1 MTLSAGLPSNPTW
14 QALTW
19 QPLQPPERRWAQM
32 GQRPAIARMTGQS
45 GAGQSTISA
54 PFRLSAHASGRP
66 A

>member
-1 MTLSAGLPSNPTW
+1 
-14 QALTW
+14 
-19 QPLQPPERRWAQM
+19 M

-54 PFRLSAHASGRP
+54 PFRLSAHASGKP